1 MAQEYIQTMENFYQR
16 ADLPLQSLAVK
27 KLGRQNRLE
36 SVLRGLDERISEC
49 EISVKRFKYT
59 LIRFENTDR
68 KPNFVIP
75 SPFSSSVCRRRKK
88 QALANIHYVAGMLVM
103 AVDWLLARRHFT
115 HSIRYYPFSLG
126 CSQMG
131 LRRSWLLMLRV
142 VRFPH
147 VFNKLLNKRLWSGV
161 KSLLR
166 RTT

>member
-16 ADLPLQSLAVK
+16 ADLPLQSLAV
-27 KLGRQNRLE
+27 
-36 SVLRGLDERISEC
+36 
-49 EISVKRFKYT
+49 
-59 LIRFENTDR
+59 
-68 KPNFVIP
+68 
-75 SPFSSSVCRRRKK
+75 KK